1 MSGFETIIYDKR
13 DGIAHIRLDR
23 PHVHNAFNVA
33 MRDDLFQ
40 ALQAVR
46 DDTGVRVVMVSGEG
60 ASFCAGADL
69 TEFGTAPS
77 PTIAREVRWQRD
89 VWGLFLGLPKPAIAA
104 IHGYC
109 IGSGVEIATLCDFRI
124 AGDDARF
131 SMPEVALGMV
141 PAAGGTQ
148 TLPRTVGVP
157 AALDLLLT
165 SRQVDA
171 PEALALGLVGRVVPP
186 GSLLQEAEAI
196 AQDLLQVDQ
205 GALQAAKESVVRGAE
220 MQLEAALELESKLA
234 LSAMGRSTRSCID
247 EHP

>member
-1 MSGFETIIYDKR
+1 MSSFDTIIYDKR

-46 DDTGVRVVMVSGEG
+46 DDPGVRVAIVSGEG
-60 ASFCAGADL
+60 PSFCAGADL

-77 PTIAREVRWQRD
+77 PTIARKVRWERD
-89 VWGLFLGLPKPAIAA
+89 VWGLFMGLPKPVIAA
-104 IHGYC
+104 IHGHC
-109 IGSGVEIATLCDFRI
+109 IGSGVEIAMLCDFRV
-124 AGDDARF
+124 AAADARF
-131 SMPEVALGMV
+131 SMPEVALGLV

-165 SRQVDA
+165 AREVDA
-171 PEALALGLVGRVVPP
+171 AEALHLGLVGRVVPDDC
-186 GSLLQEAEAI
+186 LLQEAEAM
-196 AQDLLQVDQ
+196 AHTLLQVDQ
-205 GALQAAKESVVRGAE
+205 VALQAAKEAVVRGADME
-220 MQLEAALELESKLA
+220 LDAALELESRLA
-234 LSAMGRSTRSCID
+234 LSAMGSPGS
-247 EHP
+247 

>member
-1 MSGFETIIYDKR
+1 MSSFDTIIFDKS

-23 PHVHNAFNVA
+23 PHVLNAFNVA

-46 DDTGVRVVMVSGEG
+46 DDPEVRVVIISGEG
-60 ASFCAGADL
+60 TSFCAGADL

-77 PTIAREVRWQRD
+77 PTIARDVRWQRD
-89 VWGLFLGLPKPAIAA
+89 VWGLFLGLSKPAIAA

-109 IGSGVEIATLCDFRI
+109 IGSGLEIAMLCDFRI
-124 AGDDARF
+124 ASDDARF

-157 AALDLLLT
+157 SALDLLLT
-165 SRQVDA
+165 ARQVDA
-171 PEALALGLVGRVVPP
+171 AEALALGLVGRVVPA
-186 GSLLQEAEAI
+186 GSLLQEVHTMAEG
-196 AQDLLQVDQ
+196 LLQVDQ
-205 GALQAAKESVVRGAE
+205 DALQAVKESVMRGAE
-220 MQLEAALELESKLA
+220 MGLEAALELESRLA
-234 LSAMGRSTRSCID
+234 ISAMGFSPGSNSD
-247 EHP
+247 

>member
-1 MSGFETIIYDKR
+1 MSSFDTIIYDKR
-13 DGIAHIRLDR
+13 AGVAHIGLNR

-40 ALQAVR
+40 VLQSVG
-46 DDTGVRVVMVSGEG
+46 DDPGVRVVIVSGEG
-60 ASFCAGADL
+60 PSFCAGADL

-77 PTIAREVRWQRD
+77 PTVAREVRWERD
-89 VWGLFLGLPKPAIAA
+89 VWGLLMTMSKPAVAA

-109 IGSGVEIATLCDFRI
+109 IGSGVEIAMLCDFRI
-124 AGDDARF
+124 AGHDAKF

-157 AALDLLLT
+157 AAVDLLLT
-165 SRQVDA
+165 SREVDA
-171 PEALALGLVGRVVPP
+171 AEALAMGLINRVVPA
-186 GSLLQEAEAI
+186 GTLLQEAEAVV
-196 AQDLLQVDQ
+196 QDLLRVDQ
-205 GALQAAKESVVRGAE
+205 GALQSAKEAVVRGAE
-220 MQLEAALELESKLA
+220 MEMEVALELESRLV
-234 LSAMGRSTRSCID
+234 LRTMGKTSRSYAV

>member
-1 MSGFETIIYDKR
+1 MSAFDTIRYDKR
-13 DGIAHIRLDR
+13 DGVAYVRLDR

-33 MRDDLFQ
+33 MRDDLYQ
-40 ALQAVR
+40 ALLAVQ
-46 DDTGVRVVMVSGEG
+46 DDPEARVLIVSGEG

-89 VWGLFLGLPKPAIAA
+89 VWGLFSELSKPAIAA

-109 IGSGVEIATLCDFRI
+109 IGSGMEIAMLCDVRI
-124 AGDDARF
+124 AGKSAKF
-131 SMPEVALGMV
+131 AMPETALGMI

-148 TLPRTVGVP
+148 TLPRTAGLS

-165 SRQVDA
+165 GRQVGA
-171 PEALALGLVGRVVPP
+171 SEALALGLVGRVVLDEP
-186 GSLLQEAEAI
+186 LLQEAEAM
-196 AQDLLQVDQ
+196 AQTLLQRDQ
-205 GALQAAKESVVRGAE
+205 GALQAAKAAVNQGAD
-220 MQLEAALELESKLA
+220 LGLDAALELESRMA
-234 LSAMGRSTRSCID
+234 LGAMGRMDGSWTY

>member
-1 MSGFETIIYDKR
+1 MSSFDTIIYDKR
-13 DGIAHIRLDR
+13 DAIAHIRLDR
-23 PHVHNAFNVA
+23 PHVLNAFNVA

-40 ALQAVR
+40 ALQAVQ
-46 DDTGVRVVMVSGEG
+46 DDPGVRVVIISGEG

-77 PTIAREVRWQRD
+77 PTIARDVRWQRD

-109 IGSGVEIATLCDFRI
+109 IGSGLEIAMLCDFRI
-124 AGDDARF
+124 ASDDARF

-157 AALDLLLT
+157 SALDLLLT
-165 SRQVDA
+165 SRQVGA
-171 PEALALGLVGRVVPP
+171 SEALPLGLVGRVVPA
-186 GSLLQEAEAI
+186 GRLLQEVHTMAEG
-196 AQDLLQVDQ
+196 LLQVDQ
-205 GALQAAKESVVRGAE
+205 DALQAVKELVMRGAE
-220 MQLEAALELESKLA
+220 MGLEAALDLESRLA
-234 LSAMGRSTRSCID
+234 ISAMGFSPGSNSD
-247 EHP
+247 